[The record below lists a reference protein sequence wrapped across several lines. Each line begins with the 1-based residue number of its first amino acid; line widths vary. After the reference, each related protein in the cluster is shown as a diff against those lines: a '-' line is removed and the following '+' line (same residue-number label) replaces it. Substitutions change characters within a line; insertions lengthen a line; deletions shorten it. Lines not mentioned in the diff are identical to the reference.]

1 MSKEDIEKL
10 DKQIEL
16 LKKDK
21 NNMPTGEVETVTTE
35 INDPNDENHVINIS
49 YIDSEVKETTKEIK
63 DLKVLTENELNNDL
77 EDTKKIIVEN
87 IEEIKEEKEDN
98 NNISD
103 LDKGIDNNTKNTT
116 IDKRVFIVLGII
128 IGILVIVL
136 ISCIFIFNG
145 NDKDKT
151 PIVDDSES
159 DKVLS
164 KDLMIKTVDL
174 YGKSLEIEINKFYN
188 ENNKLPNF
196 STVNNLVN
204 LDYEVVCH
212 IHEIY
217 EDKTIYLDECMVEYN
232 DIDHSYGVQKEIKV
246 EVVDNNNVKVYV
258 NKKTKNATLDVPANL
273 DDYYLYSSNIDSE
286 ISNIYLLGNTSY
298 LTYLDENTKTFEL
311 YNYVV
316 GKKGFYNV
324 DYVSYSTVR
333 LFSKN
338 MNTSNYNPEYSS
350 EYVILHFK
358 DSSSKIYS
366 LITGEPVGEK
376 YNTIAAYEVASNKLV
391 VGMNNKYG
399 VLNIKTN
406 KLEIPIEYDRI
417 NNSGNSILAIQGVEV
432 SIFDEDGNKYLEDDL
447 HITNL
452 AAVYDK
458 YVLDNHKLY
467 NLNGKVVCKFDSDI
481 NYTIKNNRFVKDKL
495 IYVVSEKNTEKCYI
509 YDFNEKDCTIVEE
522 TECSKIY

>member
-21 NNMPTGEVETVTTE
+21 NNKLTGEVETVTTE

-63 DLKVLTENELNNDL
+63 DLKVLTDNELNNDL
-77 EDTKKIIVEN
+77 EETKKIIVEN

-103 LDKGIDNNTKNTT
+103 SGEVENNTIISNSGKVENNTNNKV
-116 IDKRVFIVLGII
+116 IDKKVFIVLGII
-128 IGILVIVL
+128 IGLLVIVL

-145 NDKDKT
+145 NDNDNDKDKT

-174 YGKSLEIEINKFYN
+174 YGKSLESEITKYYN

-217 EDKTIYLDECMVEYN
+217 EDKTIYLDECMVEYH

-298 LTYLDENTKTFEL
+298 LTYLDVNTKTFEL
-311 YNYVV
+311 YN
-316 GKKGFYNV
+316 GCCAICG
-324 DYVSYSTVR
+324 
-333 LFSKN
+333 
-338 MNTSNYNPEYSS
+338 SNQ
-350 EYVILHFK
+350 IHMHH
-358 DSSSKIYS
+358 IR
-366 LITGEPVGEK
+366 
-376 YNTIAAYEVASNKLV
+376 
-391 VGMNNKYG
+391 YG
-399 VLNIKTN
+399 GL
-406 KLEIPIEYDRI
+406 
-417 NNSGNSILAIQGVEV
+417 
-432 SIFDEDGNKYLEDDL
+432 
-447 HITNL
+447 
-452 AAVYDK
+452 
-458 YVLDNHKLY
+458 
-467 NLNGKVVCKFDSDI
+467 
-481 NYTIKNNRFVKDKL
+481 
-495 IYVVSEKNTEKCYI
+495 
-509 YDFNEKDCTIVEE
+509 
-522 TECSKIY
+522 